1 MPHLSKKQQALREI
15 DNRISR
21 LYPFMIKTL
30 RMNYAEFRS
39 LVALFGDHPIFKSE
53 GRKPQ
58 APPEVQT
65 NTLAPSMTDGSVSHY
80 TDRSIIAIASS
91 LRQYITWPCGAE
103 RAALAR
109 ELYAQYGISSCVSF
123 IDGTDI
129 VLHQAPSIGRERA
142 HTMHSYKER
151 YGYKVIA
158 VVDHLKRFRYIWLG
172 FSAACND
179 QMAQDLSDL
188 HRNSDRF
195 FSSKEYVLGDAGM
208 KLSDTVLPLFK
219 RERGRQVTIGPKAYL
234 PQVCQGSGD
243 G

>member
-1 MPHLSKKQQALREI
+1 MHLQNGRRRERESTVE
-15 DNRISR
+15 NHFNLS
-21 LYPFMIKTL
+21 
-30 RMNYAEFRS
+30 
-39 LVALFGDHPIFKSE
+39 H
-53 GRKPQ
+53 
-58 APPEVQT
+58 
-65 NTLAPSMTDGSVSHY
+65 GSVSHY

-219 RERGRQVTIGPKAYL
+219 RERGRQVTIGPKASLYPL
-234 PQVCQGSGD
+234 GFLLTHFMPGLLTTSVPRLG
-243 G
+243 